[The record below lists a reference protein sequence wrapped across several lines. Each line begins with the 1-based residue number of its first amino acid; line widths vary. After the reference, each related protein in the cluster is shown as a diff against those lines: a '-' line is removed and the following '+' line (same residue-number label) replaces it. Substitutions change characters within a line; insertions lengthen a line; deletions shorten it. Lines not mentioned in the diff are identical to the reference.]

1 VTIVGELLLLC
12 ALYLVHFLISFSNV
26 LIPAS
31 VICMLALFLGLL
43 LLERVIGT
51 RRVSTLLKYLTM
63 GTGFSLTWISLF
75 FTPAFVLLPL
85 AESVS
90 IAEAFKI
97 GAVFI
102 FGWVITMALIVWL
115 VWGLQF
121 IMGPKKKG
129 YDRENSENNDVEGN
143 DENTGSTVELL
154 PRNTRRSNDLS
165 GLEVPEPVAEINR
178 PNNPGV
184 SVSFTE
190 EEELHAS
197 QHPIIHQQPNE
208 EMILAHREKR
218 IAAFVSINIDFI
230 IYWIMF
236 VVGLGV
242 YFGTGYNMPV
252 QLAIVTL
259 SFKYALLVPQKY
271 KVYLH
276 PILVCAGISILTIYI
291 LALIYG
297 ESLSASLHRFKTG
310 RNYLT
315 LFDSGQR
322 GVLPG
327 AGDVISTLLDTSIVV
342 LAFPM
347 YNYRSDL
354 KKNFIFLM
362 IPSVFAALA
371 SFFVYPPLCYAIGIS
386 NTRSIA
392 FIARSVTLALAIPIV
407 SALKG
412 AETLVAVVG
421 ILSGIIGV
429 LLGSFVLGKKFLR
442 VREDDYVARGV
453 TLGINSSAVASAHLL
468 TSDPRAGALSSL
480 SFFIFGTILIVL
492 AAITPLANL
501 VRSWVDLG
509 PL

>member
-1 VTIVGELLLLC
+1 MTIFGELLLLC
-12 ALYLVHFLISFSNV
+12 ALYLVNYLISFSHV

-43 LLERVIGT
+43 LLERVMGT

-90 IAEAFKI
+90 VAEAFKI
-97 GAVFI
+97 GAVFLI
-102 FGWVITMALIVWL
+102 GWLVTMAMIVWL
-115 VWGLQF
+115 VWGLQLL
-121 IMGPKKKG
+121 MGPKKKRS
-129 YDRENSENNDVEGN
+129 DKERDVSNNVEENM
-143 DENTGSTVELL
+143 GSTVELL
-154 PRNTRRSNDLS
+154 PHNTARSENSL
-165 GLEVPEPVAEINR
+165 GLVPPEPVAEINR
-178 PNNPGV
+178 PNNPGI
-184 SVSFTE
+184 SLTFSE

-197 QHPIIHQQPNE
+197 EHPIIQQEPNE
-208 EMILAHREKR
+208 AMVLANREKR
-218 IAAFVSINIDFI
+218 IAAFVLNNIDFI
-230 IYWIMF
+230 IYWILF
-236 VVGLGV
+236 IVGLGI

-259 SFKYALLVPQKY
+259 AFKYALMVPQKY

-315 LFDSGQR
+315 LFNSGQT

-354 KKNFIFLM
+354 KKNFLFLM
-362 IPSVFAALA
+362 IPSVFAAVA
-371 SFFVYPPLCYAIGIS
+371 SFFVYPPLCYVIGIS

-407 SALKG
+407 SAMKG

-429 LLGSFVLGKKFLR
+429 LLGSFVLGKKGLR
-442 VREDDYVARGV
+442 VREDDYVTRGV

-480 SFFIFGTILIVL
+480 SFFIFGTILIVM
-492 AAITPLANL
+492 AAISPLVNL

-509 PL
+509 PV